1 MESGRKVISREF
13 RKWGGFI
20 KFSHTVFAM
29 PFALAAML
37 TAAKANHGWPGF
49 RIFVL
54 IVLAMVAARS
64 SAMAFN
70 RIADRDIDALNPRTR
85 NRHLPAGA
93 ISLPSAWTLLI
104 VATMVFA
111 GACYLINPQ
120 CFLLCPV
127 ALAIV
132 WFYSLTKRF
141 TDFSHVY
148 LGVAL
153 SLAPIGAWIAVKGS
167 LDIAPVILAL
177 GVVCWLVGFDIIYSI
192 QDYEFDRKNRLHSLP
207 VRWGVHAALIFA
219 FFCHMIMWIFLFAFG
234 LLSGFKVAYSIG
246 LAIIL
251 LTLLMEHWLARRRST
266 KWIQIAFFRLNGMI
280 SFIFLVCV
288 LAEVLF
294 PGFRQPG

>member
-1 MESGRKVISREF
+1 
-13 RKWGGFI
+13 
-20 KFSHTVFAM
+20 
-29 PFALAAML
+29 
-37 TAAKANHGWPGF
+37 
-49 RIFVL
+49 
-54 IVLAMVAARS
+54 RS

-93 ISLPSAWTLLI
+93 ISLKSAWTLLI

-111 GACYLINPQ
+111 GACYLINPL

-127 ALAIV
+127 AMAIV

-141 TDFSHVY
+141 TDFTHIY
-148 LGVAL
+148 LGIAL

-167 LDIAPVILAL
+167 LDTAPVILAA

-207 VRWGVHAALIFA
+207 VRWGIQASLIFA

-234 LLSGFKVAYSIG
+234 LLSGFKVAYSS
-246 LAIIL
+246 A
-251 LTLLMEHWLARRRST
+251 WRS
-266 KWIQIAFFRLNGMI
+266 
-280 SFIFLVCV
+280 SY
-288 LAEVLF
+288 
-294 PGFRQPG
+294 